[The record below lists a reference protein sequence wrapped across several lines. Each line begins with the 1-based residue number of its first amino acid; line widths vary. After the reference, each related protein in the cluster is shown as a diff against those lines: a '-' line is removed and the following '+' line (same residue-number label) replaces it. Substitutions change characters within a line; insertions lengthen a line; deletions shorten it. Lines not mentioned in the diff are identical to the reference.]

1 MTVDELER
9 AASAG
14 EPMPLGLTDY
24 EMDFFEFMTSLYWR
38 YRQGLIGLEEA
49 KKTKQRR
56 RQKLE
61 ARRIEA
67 QAQEKTRRM
76 WLWLNLREEAD
87 DCPKC
92 RELKKT
98 ILQLENCF

>member
-1 MTVDELER
+1 
-9 AASAG
+9 
-14 EPMPLGLTDY
+14 MPLGLADY
-24 EMDFFEFMTSLYWR
+24 EMDFFEFMTGLYWR
-38 YRQGLIGLEEA
+38 YRQGLIDLDQA
-49 KKTKQRR
+49 KKLKQRR

-61 ARRIEA
+61 ARKVEA

-76 WLWLNLREEAD
+76 WQWLNLRIEED

-92 RELKKT
+92 RELKRT

>member
-24 EMDFFEFMTSLYWR
+24 EMDFFEFMTGLYWR
-38 YRQGLIGLEEA
+38 YRQGLIDLDQA
-49 KKTKQRR
+49 KKAKQRR

-61 ARRIEA
+61 ARKVEA
-67 QAQEKTRRM
+67 QAQEKSYRV
-76 WLWLNLREEAD
+76 WAWCNLRFEDD